1 MSKQVV
7 SFRLSKEE
15 LVALDAACQRL
26 GLNRSEAVSAG
37 IAVLSKEYVHE
48 NGTLLRRAPWFM
60 TGVTG
65 DRHEQS

>member
-15 LVALDAACQRL
+15 LAALDAVCQRL
-26 GLNRSEAVSAG
+26 GLNRSEVVSAG
-37 IAVLSKEYVHE
+37 ISVLSKEYVHE
-48 NGTLLRRAPWFM
+48 DGTLLRRAPWFM

-65 DRHEQS
+65 DRHGQS